1 MKACL
6 QSKTSNQQ
14 RKTFSMSLIGREVVL
29 GVGGGIAAYKSCE
42 LLRRLQDRGYSVT
55 VVPTPA
61 SLNFVGKATWEA
73 LSGRPVNTQVWENV
87 HTVPH
92 IAIAEKANFFLIAPA
107 TADLIARLAA
117 GRADDLLTN
126 LVLASDVPKMLVPAM
141 HPSMWLDPATVSNVH
156 TLKERGFIVMEP
168 EVGRLTGNDIG
179 PGRFPE
185 VPSILEQFDELTG
198 NIQDFKGKHVL
209 VTAGGTREAIDP
221 VRFIGNKSSGKQG
234 VAIALAARDRGARV
248 HLIAANFDTTALNGI
263 EITKVESAADMQQ
276 VLTQQFP
283 LCDVLIMSAAVA
295 DARPKIMSLEKIKKA
310 LLGSIELE
318 ENPDLLASVAASKKG
333 QLIIGFAAETKDHLQ
348 EARRKLEAKGLDMIY
363 VNDVSGGAI
372 FGQDQTMGTILLRND
387 ADIAV
392 KEVSKDALGNL
403 LLDQAIRQLG

>member
-1 MKACL
+1 
-6 QSKTSNQQ
+6 
-14 RKTFSMSLIGREVVL
+14 MSLKGREVVL

-42 LLRRLQDRGYSVT
+42 LLRRLQDRGYAVT
-55 VVPTPA
+55 VVPTPS
-61 SLNFVGKATWEA
+61 SLNFVGSATWEA

-92 IAIAEKANFFLIAPA
+92 IALAESANFFLIAPA

-141 HPSMWLDPATVSNVH
+141 HPSMWLDPATVANVQ
-156 TLKERGFIVMEP
+156 TLRSRGFIVMEP

-185 VPSILEQFDELTG
+185 TPSILEKFDALTG
-198 NIQDFKGKHVL
+198 NIQDFKGKRVL

-234 VAIALAARDRGARV
+234 VAIALAARDRGAIV
-248 HLIAANFDTTALNGI
+248 HLVAANFDTSALEGI
-263 EITKVESAADMQQ
+263 EISKVESAADMQQ
-276 VLTQQFP
+276 VLSQQFP

-295 DARPKIMSLEKIKKA
+295 DARPKKMSLEKIKKA

-318 ENPDLLASVAASKKG
+318 ENPDLLASLAASKNG
-333 QLIIGFAAETKDHLQ
+333 QLIIGFAAETKDYLQ
-348 EARRKLEAKGLDMIY
+348 EARRKLEAKGLDLIY

>member
-1 MKACL
+1 
-6 QSKTSNQQ
+6 
-14 RKTFSMSLIGREVVL
+14 MSLLGREVIL

-42 LLRRLQDRGYSVT
+42 LVRRLQDRGYVLT
-55 VVPTPA
+55 VVPTPS

-73 LSGRPVNTQVWENV
+73 LSGRPVHTQVWESV

-92 IAIAEKANFFLIAPA
+92 ISLAERADFFLIAPA
-107 TADLIARLAA
+107 TADLIARIAQ

-126 LVLASDVPKMLVPAM
+126 LILASDDPTMIVPAM
-141 HPSMWLDPATVSNVH
+141 HPSMWLDPATVANVK
-156 TLKERGFIVMEP
+156 TLRDRGYIVMDP
-168 EVGRLTGNDIG
+168 EVGRLTGDDVG

-185 VPSILEQFDELTG
+185 TATIIQNFDQMTG
-198 NIQDFKGKHVL
+198 LIQDLKGKKVL

-234 VAIALAARDRGARV
+234 VAIARAALARGADV
-248 HLIAANFDTTALNGI
+248 HLIAANFDTDALNGI
-263 EITKVESAADMQQ
+263 RVTKVESTVDMQLALDQ
-276 VLTQQFP
+276 NFAQ
-283 LCDVLIMSAAVA
+283 CDILIMSAAVA
-295 DARPKIMSLEKIKKA
+295 DARPKNSAIDKIKKTF
-310 LLGSIELE
+310 LGSIELE
-318 ENPDLLASVAASKKG
+318 ENPDLIASVAARKTK
-333 QLIIGFAAETKDHLQ
+333 QVIVGFAAETKDHLQ
-348 EARRKLEAKGLDMIY
+348 EARRKLESKGLDLIY

>member
-1 MKACL
+1 
-6 QSKTSNQQ
+6 
-14 RKTFSMSLIGREVVL
+14 MSLIGREVVL

-42 LLRRLQDRGYSVT
+42 LLRRLQDRGYTIT
-55 VVPTPA
+55 VVPTPS
-61 SLNFVGKATWEA
+61 SLNFVGTATWEA

-92 IAIAEKANFFLIAPA
+92 ISIAESANFFLIAPA

-141 HPSMWLDPATVSNVH
+141 HPSMWLDPATVANVA
-156 TLKERGFIVMEP
+156 TLRSRGFLIMDP
-168 EVGRLTGNDIG
+168 DVGRLTGKDIG

-185 VPSILEQFDELTG
+185 VPAIIERFDALTG
-198 NIQDFKGKHVL
+198 NVQDLKGKRVL

-234 VAIALAARDRGARV
+234 IAVALAARNRGAQV
-248 HLIAANFDTTALNGI
+248 HLIAANFDTSDLVGI
-263 EITKVESAADMQQ
+263 EVSKVESAADMQK
-276 VLTQQFP
+276 VLAEQFHQ
-283 LCDVLIMSAAVA
+283 CDILVMSAAVA
-295 DARPKIMSLEKIKKA
+295 DARPKNSSVEKIKKA

-318 ENPDLLASVAASKKG
+318 ENPDLLASIASTK
-333 QLIIGFAAETKDHLQ
+333 QNQVIVGFAAETKDHLQ
-348 EARRKLEAKGLDMIY
+348 EARRKLEAKGLDLIY
-363 VNDVSGGAI
+363 VNDVAGGAI
-372 FGQDQTMGTILLRND
+372 FGQDKTMGTILLRND

>member
-1 MKACL
+1 
-6 QSKTSNQQ
+6 
-14 RKTFSMSLIGREVVL
+14 MSLLGREVIL

-42 LLRRLQDRGYSVT
+42 LLRRLQDRGYLLT
-55 VVPTPA
+55 VVPTPS

-73 LSGRPVNTQVWENV
+73 LSGRPVNTQVWESV

-92 IAIAEKANFFLIAPA
+92 IALAERANFFLIAPA
-107 TADLIARLAA
+107 TADLIARIAQ

-126 LVLASDVPKMLVPAM
+126 LILASDVPKMIVPAM
-141 HPSMWLDPATVSNVH
+141 HPSMWLDPATVANVK
-156 TLKERGFIVMEP
+156 TLRDRGYLVMDP
-168 EVGRLTGNDIG
+168 EVGRLTGDDIG

-185 VPSILEQFDELTG
+185 VPSIIHNFDQMTG
-198 NIQDFKGKHVL
+198 QTQDLKGKRVL

-234 VAIALAARDRGARV
+234 IAIAKAAAARGADV
-248 HLIAANFDTTALNGI
+248 HLIAANFDTDSLSGI
-263 EITKVESAADMQQ
+263 HVTKVESTSDMKEALDSNFDQ
-276 VLTQQFP
+276 
-283 LCDVLIMSAAVA
+283 CDILIMSAAVA
-295 DARPKIMSLEKIKKA
+295 DARPKNTAIDKIKKTF
-310 LLGSIELE
+310 LGSIELE
-318 ENPDLLASVAASKKG
+318 ENPDLIATVSARKSHQV
-333 QLIIGFAAETKDHLQ
+333 IVGFAAETKDHLQ
-348 EARRKLEAKGLDMIY
+348 EARRKLESKGLDLIY

-403 LLDQAIRQLG
+403 LLDHAIRQLG

>member
-1 MKACL
+1 
-6 QSKTSNQQ
+6 
-14 RKTFSMSLIGREVVL
+14 MSLIGREVVL

-42 LLRRLQDRGYSVT
+42 LLRRLQDRGYSIT
-55 VVPTPA
+55 VVPTPS
-61 SLNFVGKATWEA
+61 SLNFVGTATWEA

-92 IAIAEKANFFLIAPA
+92 IAIAESANFFLIAPA

-126 LVLASDVPKMLVPAM
+126 LVLASDAPKMLVPAM
-141 HPSMWLDPATVSNVH
+141 HPSMWLDPATVANVE
-156 TLKERGFIVMEP
+156 TLRNRGFLIMDP
-168 EVGRLTGNDIG
+168 DVGRLTGKDIG

-185 VPSILEQFDELTG
+185 VPAIIERFDSLTG
-198 NIQDFKGKHVL
+198 NVQDLKGKRVL

-234 VAIALAARDRGARV
+234 IAVALAARNRGAQV
-248 HLIAANFDTTALNGI
+248 HLIAANFDTSDLVGI
-263 EITKVESAADMQQ
+263 EVSKVESAADMQKA
-276 VLTQQFP
+276 LAEQFHQ
-283 LCDVLIMSAAVA
+283 CDILVMSAAVA
-295 DARPKIMSLEKIKKA
+295 DARPKNSSVEKIKKA

-318 ENPDLLASVAASKKG
+318 ENPDLLASIASTK
-333 QLIIGFAAETKDHLQ
+333 QNQIIVGFAAETKDHLQ
-348 EARRKLEAKGLDMIY
+348 EARRKLEAKGLDLIY
-363 VNDVSGGAI
+363 VNDVTGGAI
-372 FGQDQTMGTILLRND
+372 FGQDKTMGTILLRND

>member
-1 MKACL
+1 
-6 QSKTSNQQ
+6 
-14 RKTFSMSLIGREVVL
+14 MSLIGREVVL

-42 LLRRLQDRGYSVT
+42 LLRRLQDRGYSIT
-55 VVPTPA
+55 VVPTPS
-61 SLNFVGKATWEA
+61 SLNFVGTATWEA

-92 IAIAEKANFFLIAPA
+92 IAIAESANFFLIAPA

-141 HPSMWLDPATVSNVH
+141 HPSMWLDPATVANVE
-156 TLKERGFIVMEP
+156 TLRNRGFLIMDP
-168 EVGRLTGNDIG
+168 DVGRLTGKDIG

-185 VPSILEQFDELTG
+185 VPAIIERFDSLTG
-198 NIQDFKGKHVL
+198 NIQDLKGKRIL

-234 VAIALAARDRGARV
+234 IAVALAARNRGAQV
-248 HLIAANFDTTALNGI
+248 HLIAANFDTSDLAGI
-263 EITKVESAADMQQ
+263 EVSKVESAADMQK
-276 VLTQQFP
+276 VLAEQFHQ
-283 LCDVLIMSAAVA
+283 CDILVMSAAVA
-295 DARPKIMSLEKIKKA
+295 DARPKNSSAEKIKKA

-318 ENPDLLASVAASKKG
+318 ENPDLLASIASTK
-333 QLIIGFAAETKDHLQ
+333 QNQVIVGFAAETKDHLQ
-348 EARRKLEAKGLDMIY
+348 EARRKLEAKGLDLIY
-363 VNDVSGGAI
+363 VNDVTGGAI
-372 FGQDQTMGTILLRND
+372 FGQDKTMGTILLRND

>member
-1 MKACL
+1 
-6 QSKTSNQQ
+6 
-14 RKTFSMSLIGREVVL
+14 MSLIGREVVL

-42 LLRRLQDRGYSVT
+42 LLRRLQDRGYSIT
-55 VVPTPA
+55 VVPTPS

-92 IAIAEKANFFLIAPA
+92 IALAEAAHFFLIAPA

-141 HPSMWLDPATVSNVH
+141 HPSMWLDPATVSNVA
-156 TLKERGFIVMEP
+156 TLRSRGFIVMEP

-185 VPSILEQFDELTG
+185 VPAIIEKFDALTG
-198 NIQDFKGKHVL
+198 NIQDLKGKRVL

-234 VAIALAARDRGARV
+234 IAIALAARNRGADV
-248 HLIAANFDTTALNGI
+248 HLIAANFDTSGLAGI
-263 EITKVESAADMQQ
+263 EVSSVESAADMQQ
-276 VLTQQFP
+276 VLLAQFP
-283 LCDVLIMSAAVA
+283 ICDVLIMSAAVA
-295 DARPKIMSLEKIKKA
+295 DARPKHSSLEKIKKA

-318 ENPDLLASVAASKKG
+318 ENPDLLASVAATKKD
-333 QLIIGFAAETKDHLQ
+333 QIVIGFAAETKDHLQ
-348 EARRKLEAKGLDMIY
+348 EARRKLEAKGLDLIY

-372 FGQDQTMGTILLRND
+372 FGQDLTMGTILLRND

>member
-1 MKACL
+1 
-6 QSKTSNQQ
+6 
-14 RKTFSMSLIGREVVL
+14 MSLIGREVVL

-42 LLRRLQDRGYSVT
+42 LLRRLQDRGYSIT
-55 VVPTPA
+55 VVPTPS

-92 IAIAEKANFFLIAPA
+92 IAIAESANFFLIAPA

-126 LVLASDVPKMLVPAM
+126 LVLASDAPKMLVPAM
-141 HPSMWLDPATVSNVH
+141 HPSMWLDPATVANVA
-156 TLKERGFIVMEP
+156 TLRSRGFLIMDP
-168 EVGRLTGNDIG
+168 DVGRLTGKDIG

-185 VPSILEQFDELTG
+185 VPAIIERFDSLTG
-198 NIQDFKGKHVL
+198 NVQDLKGKRVL

-234 VAIALAARDRGARV
+234 IAVALAARNRGAQV
-248 HLIAANFDTTALNGI
+248 HLIAANFDTSDLVGI
-263 EITKVESAADMQQ
+263 EVSKVESAADMQK
-276 VLTQQFP
+276 VLAEQFHQ
-283 LCDVLIMSAAVA
+283 CDILVMSAAVA
-295 DARPKIMSLEKIKKA
+295 DARPKNSSVEKIKKA

-318 ENPDLLASVAASKKG
+318 ENPDLLASIASTK
-333 QLIIGFAAETKDHLQ
+333 QNQVIVGFAAETKDHLQ
-348 EARRKLEAKGLDMIY
+348 EARRKLEAKGLDLIY
-363 VNDVSGGAI
+363 VNDVAGGAI
-372 FGQDQTMGTILLRND
+372 FGQDKTMGTILLRND

>member
-1 MKACL
+1 
-6 QSKTSNQQ
+6 
-14 RKTFSMSLIGREVVL
+14 MSLIGREVVL

-42 LLRRLQDRGYSVT
+42 LLRRLQDRGYSIT
-55 VVPTPA
+55 VVPTPS

-92 IAIAEKANFFLIAPA
+92 IAIAESANFFLIAPA

-141 HPSMWLDPATVSNVH
+141 HPSMWLDPATVANVE
-156 TLKERGFIVMEP
+156 TLRNRGFLIMDP
-168 EVGRLTGNDIG
+168 DVGRLTGKDIG

-185 VPSILEQFDELTG
+185 VPAIIERFDSLTG
-198 NIQDFKGKHVL
+198 NVQDLKGKRVL

-234 VAIALAARDRGARV
+234 IAVALAARNRGAQV
-248 HLIAANFDTTALNGI
+248 HLIAANFDTSDLVGI
-263 EITKVESAADMQQ
+263 EVSKVESAADMQK
-276 VLTQQFP
+276 VLAEQFHQ
-283 LCDVLIMSAAVA
+283 CDILVMSAAVA
-295 DARPKIMSLEKIKKA
+295 DARPKNSSVEKIKKA

-318 ENPDLLASVAASKKG
+318 ENPDLLASIASTK
-333 QLIIGFAAETKDHLQ
+333 QDQVIVGFAAETKDHLQ
-348 EARRKLEAKGLDMIY
+348 EARRKLEAKGLDLIY
-363 VNDVSGGAI
+363 VNDVTGGAI
-372 FGQDQTMGTILLRND
+372 FGQDKTMGTILLRND